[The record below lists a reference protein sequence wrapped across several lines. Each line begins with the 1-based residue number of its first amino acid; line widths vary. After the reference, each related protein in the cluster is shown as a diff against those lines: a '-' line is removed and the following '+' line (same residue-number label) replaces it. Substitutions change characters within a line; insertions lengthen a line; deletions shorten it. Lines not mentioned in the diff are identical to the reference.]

1 MVFNCSPI
9 HSVSV
14 VSTSNITLINHNGYC
29 ITSTDPAFG
38 DLVIDGVTIN
48 CAGSNPGVGDYV
60 LLTGQTDTTQ
70 NGLFQV
76 TRVANVANQVNWQ
89 ICRVHPG
96 GCLFIG
102 MLFYVKLG
110 TLFSQTLWCLITA
123 IENSVNVGVITTG
136 ITELTINKVSINTP
150 EAL

>member
-1 MVFNCSPI
+1 MEFNCPSLYT
-9 HSVSV
+9 VTV
-14 VSTSNITLINHNGYC
+14 VNTSNQTLINHNGYC

-38 DLVIDGVTIN
+38 SLVIDGVTIDGV
-48 CAGSNPGVGDYV
+48 GSNPGVGTWV
-60 LLTGQTDTTQ
+60 LFAGQTDTTQ

-96 GCLFIG
+96 GCLFLN

-110 TLFSQTLWCLITA
+110 STNIETLWCLSLA
-123 IENSVNVGVITTG
+123 QESGANVSVITTG
-136 ITELTINKVSINTP
+136 ITNLTITQVTIN
-150 EAL
+150 